1 MTLQDAVRRRLL
13 DSGEKDDAEKQL
25 VRMLITLEAGGFIT
39 LEPAPPNHPPHLSMM
54 RTLKVRYFIPSVP
67 GMCRA
72 NC

>member
-39 LEPAPPNHPPHLSMM
+39 LDPPPPKSSAV
-54 RTLKVRYFIPSVP
+54 T
-67 GMCRA
+67 CR
-72 NC
+72 